1 MKGIERIK
9 ILASEIKDEALLQIV
24 NYLLTRED
32 MDDKYLNEEK
42 SLKQMVDFI
51 RKSAKEKANGK
62 GWIML
67 KDEDVYNYAIHYFDE
82 TNESLGLVTV
92 KENKNTSTVISNA
105 VKKVKN
111 KTKLEKSENDVVV
124 STKKNKKKKEWIPE
138 GQLSLFD
145 LGVM

>member
-1 MKGIERIK
+1 MNE
-9 ILASEIKDEALLQIV
+9 
-24 NYLLTRED
+24 
-32 MDDKYLNEEK
+32 KYLNEEK

-92 KENKNTSTVISNA
+92 KENKNISTIA
-105 VKKVKN
+105 EIPEKEEEN
-111 KTKLEKSENDVVV
+111 KTELQEKDVEVAALQE
-124 STKKNKKKKEWIPE
+124 KKKKKKGWVPE

>member
-1 MKGIERIK
+1 MEGIERIK
-9 ILASEIKDEALLQIV
+9 MLASEIKDEALLQIV

-32 MDDKYLNEEK
+32 MNEKYLNEEK

-92 KENKNTSTVISNA
+92 KENKNISTIAENA
-105 VKKVKN
+105 VKEVQN
-111 KTKLEKSENDVVV
+111 KTELEKSENDVVV
-124 STKKNKKKKEWIPE
+124 PSEKNKKKKGWVPE

>member
-1 MKGIERIK
+1 MEGIERIK
-9 ILASEIKDEALLQIV
+9 MLASEIKDEALLQIV

-32 MDDKYLNEEK
+32 MNEKYLNEEK

-92 KENKNTSTVISNA
+92 KENKNISTIA
-105 VKKVKN
+105 EIPEKEEEN
-111 KTKLEKSENDVVV
+111 KTELQEKDVEVAALQE
-124 STKKNKKKKEWIPE
+124 KKKKKKGWVPE